1 MAPYEISPQPVETC
15 VGKTGVLAEL
25 SQDGTLW
32 EGSTQPSIWE
42 GCSTTGFG
50 GLVKPPI
57 NRLLSASE
65 VSPGAG
71 PTPTNRL
78 AAEMFHKKGFIAK
91 LQERRFI
98 SRRHGVP
105 SSSGRP
111 GSTCI
116 LPPSFSPSPESWL
129 PPWDPGCQGRGPHRN
144 QWH

>member
-1 MAPYEISPQPVETC
+1 M
-15 VGKTGVLAEL
+15 
-25 SQDGTLW
+25 
-32 EGSTQPSIWE
+32 
-42 GCSTTGFG
+42 
-50 GLVKPPI
+50 KPPI

-105 SSSGRP
+105 SSSRRQTRQHLHTP
-111 GSTCI
+111 PI
-116 LPPSFSPSPESWL
+116 LL
-129 PPWDPGCQGRGPHRN
+129 PLP
-144 QWH
+144 

>member
-1 MAPYEISPQPVETC
+1 M
-15 VGKTGVLAEL
+15 KL
-25 SQDGTLW
+25 
-32 EGSTQPSIWE
+32 
-42 GCSTTGFG
+42 
-50 GLVKPPI
+50 PI
-57 NRLLSASE
+57 NRLPSASE

-105 SSSGRP
+105 SSSRGQARQHLRTP
-111 GSTCI
+111 A
-116 LPPSFSPSPESWL
+116 PP
-129 PPWDPGCQGRGPHRN
+129 PPPLKAGFLLGTQAAKAWGPHRN